1 VQNAPNII
9 QDDDGCNVWKK
20 AVKVFN
26 ERNSILLLFSRGID
40 IREEKRNIV
49 TADYGHKPSV
59 VELFST
65 GLLFPTIGG
74 LMRILTLVDCTI
86 RNLWLVDPRWP
97 PARMFNAFS
106 YCVHLRLRYKV
117 VRIIK

>member
-1 VQNAPNII
+1 MQNAPNII

-49 TADYGHKPSV
+49 TADYAPRAAVLMVPIDQVDGVFKLAV
-59 VELFST
+59 T
-65 GLLFPTIGG
+65 LLDDQIS
-74 LMRILTLVDCTI
+74 DQ
-86 RNLWLVDPRWP
+86 PR
-97 PARMFNAFS
+97 
-106 YCVHLRLRYKV
+106 L
-117 VRIIK
+117 